1 MFEFL
6 TDPKNLIIVMIT
18 LTSIAFILISYFR
31 IEK

>member
-6 TDPKNLIIVMIT
+6 TDPKNLMIVLIT
-18 LTSIAFILISYFR
+18 MTSIAFVLISYFR

>member
-6 TDPKNLIIVMIT
+6 TDPKNLMVLLIT
-18 LTSIAFILISYFR
+18 ATSIAFILISYYR